1 MVGCRADVKIID
13 AIWEQRNLGVT
24 CVEVAV
30 EPGDS
35 VAALRDALTTRT
47 VQYAVVKLPAG
58 RVDAMFAL
66 TELGFTFI
74 EGLINVTWK
83 LGPIELPKLQ
93 QRLDDGVGYALMDN
107 DDQDQLWRELRSGIH
122 DTDRVAIDPRF
133 SKEKAGERYVGWIQD
148 ELARG
153 TDVFKMTLKGNAVGY
168 FTMKHLGDGVYY
180 PFLGGMYQSH
190 RNSGL
195 GFLVAHK
202 PKHELVKRNGKQIST
217 YISTNNEPTI
227 RMHVAH
233 GFHFGQVTYVYVKH
247 S

>member
-1 MVGCRADVKIID
+1 VKIID
-13 AIWEQRNLGVT
+13 AIWEQRNLGVS
-24 CVEVAV
+24 CVEVTI
-30 EPGDS
+30 EPTDTI
-35 VAALRDALTTRT
+35 ADMRDKLANTGR
-47 VQYAVVKLPAG
+47 QYSVVKLPAG
-58 RVDAMFAL
+58 RVDAMFTL
-66 TELGFTFI
+66 TALGFTFI
-74 EGLINVTWK
+74 EALVNVTWRR
-83 LGPIELPKLQ
+83 GPMELPKLQ
-93 QRLDDGVGYALMDN
+93 QRMDDGVGYALMTDA
-107 DDQDQLWRELRSGIH
+107 DKDVLWRELRSGIH

-153 TDVFKMTLKGNAVGY
+153 TDLYKMTLKDQAIGY

-190 RNSGL
+190 RSSGL

-202 PKHELVKRNGKQIST
+202 PKHELVARDGKQIST
-217 YISTNNEPTI
+217 FISTNNEPTI